1 MSIKEQVDF
10 LLSKVDDDKKA
21 EFLAELKMAV
31 GLDAWITVLQKFG
44 VSLTDE
50 EMQKLQGGSHE
61 LSDDDLDVVSGGCG
75 CGKNQCNNLTV
86 PGCPHLQCLL

>member
-1 MSIKEQVDF
+1 MSVKEQVDF

-21 EFLAELKMAV
+21 EFLAEIKKAV

-50 EMQKLQGGSHE
+50 EMQELRGGSHE
-61 LSDDDLDVVSGGCG
+61 LSDDDLDVVTGGDGGCMDG
-75 CGKNQCNNLTV
+75 CDNLDGGN
-86 PGCPHLQCLL
+86 PGN

>member
-1 MSIKEQVDF
+1 MSIKEQLDF

-21 EFLAELKMAV
+21 EFLAELKKAV

-75 CGKNQCNNLTV
+75 CIENHSGAEC
-86 PGCPHLQCLL
+86 